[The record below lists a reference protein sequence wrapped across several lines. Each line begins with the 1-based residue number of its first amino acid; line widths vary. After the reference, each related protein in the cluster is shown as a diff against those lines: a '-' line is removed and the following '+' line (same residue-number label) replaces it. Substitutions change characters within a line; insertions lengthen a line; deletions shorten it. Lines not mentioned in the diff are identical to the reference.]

1 MNRPTTSPRFLAR
14 ALLALSVTTALLA
27 TSQTAS
33 AQEVLLIYDVTGQC
47 TPDLQTALTNAGMT
61 VTLSDT
67 SETAYNGTNPSPANF
82 DAVIHLNGTTYNT
95 EMPVAGQNALVDYV
109 VNDGGGFIHTEWD
122 AYEIDDRNRMLAME
136 PITILERTSG
146 REGTNMQY
154 NITASQSSHPVV
166 ENVPSTF
173 IFVPM
178 IFLCI

>member
-67 SETAYNGTNPSPANF
+67 SETAYNGTNPSPANVVAAGLGSGVASP
-82 DAVIHLNGTTYNT
+82 DCADRSNPNG
-95 EMPVAGQNALVDYV
+95 
-109 VNDGGGFIHTEWD
+109 
-122 AYEIDDRNRMLAME
+122 
-136 PITILERTSG
+136 RT
-146 REGTNMQY
+146 
-154 NITASQSSHPVV
+154 V
-166 ENVPSTF
+166 
-173 IFVPM
+173 
-178 IFLCI
+178 